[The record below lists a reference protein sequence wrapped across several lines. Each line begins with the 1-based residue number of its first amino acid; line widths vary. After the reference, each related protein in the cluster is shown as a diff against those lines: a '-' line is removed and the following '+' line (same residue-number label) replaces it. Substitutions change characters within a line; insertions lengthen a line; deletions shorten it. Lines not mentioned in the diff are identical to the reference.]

1 VLCGRV
7 MVPAAA
13 MRMLAGTA
21 IGAVMEKQ
29 MNKTIGAAA
38 LVAAVAVSGTA
49 LADDVAKPTIVLV
62 HGAFADAS
70 GWYGVITQLNKDG
83 YKTIAA
89 TNPLR
94 TLSGDAATVASLLKS
109 IRGDVV
115 LVGHSYGG
123 EVITEA
129 ASGQDN
135 VKALVYVDG
144 FMPDVGEA
152 GFPLSAKFPGSVVG
166 DSIWTVA
173 LPDGGQDAYI
183 QADKFHAAF
192 AADVPADLAALMAAT
207 QRPLTLAAGS
217 EPATSAA
224 WKTIPTWSIWGS
236 DDRIIPAALHA
247 WQAERAHVVKAV
259 EIKGGS
265 HALMVSHPAEVAA
278 LIEEAAVSLA
288 ARVD

>member
-1 VLCGRV
+1 
-7 MVPAAA
+7 
-13 MRMLAGTA
+13 
-21 IGAVMEKQ
+21 

-38 LVAAVAVSGTA
+38 LVAA
-49 LADDVAKPTIVLV
+49 LATTSAIAADAAKPTIVLV

-83 YKTIAA
+83 YTTIAA

-109 IRGDVV
+109 IKGDIV
-115 LVGHSYGG
+115 LVAHSYGG

-144 FMPDVGEA
+144 FMPDIGEA

-166 DSIWTVA
+166 DSIWTVT

-192 AADVPADLAALMAAT
+192 AADVPADLAALMAAA

-217 EPATSAA
+217 EPATAAA

-236 DDRIIPAALHA
+236 DDLIIPAALHA
-247 WQAERAHVVKAV
+247 WQAERAHVKKAV

-265 HALMVSHPAEVAA
+265 HALMVSHPADVAA
-278 LIEEAAVSLA
+278 MIEEAAAAVSA
-288 ARVD
+288 SAG

>member
-1 VLCGRV
+1 
-7 MVPAAA
+7 
-13 MRMLAGTA
+13 
-21 IGAVMEKQ
+21 
-29 MNKTIGAAA
+29 MNKTMGAAA
-38 LVAAVAVSGTA
+38 LVAAMATTGA
-49 LADDVAKPTIVLV
+49 LAQDAAKPTIVLV

-83 YKTIAA
+83 YRTIAG

-109 IRGDVV
+109 IKGDVV
-115 LVGHSYGG
+115 LVAHSYGG

-129 ASGQDN
+129 ATGQDN

-166 DSIWTVA
+166 ESIWTVA

-192 AADVPADLAALMAAT
+192 AADVSADLAALMAAT

-236 DDRIIPAALHA
+236 DDLIIPAALHA
-247 WQAERAHVVKAV
+247 WQAERAHVKKAI

-278 LIEEAAVSLA
+278 LIEEAAASVK
-288 ARVD
+288 